1 MVLPELSEQ
10 MDWLKSHRSNWQLLS
25 EDENEALNEIFSYTA
40 YFLSE
45 LYPELHAQYL
55 GGERDPIEVRKG
67 VLNCLEAVAEQ
78 NEE

>member
-1 MVLPELSEQ
+1 
-10 MDWLKSHRSNWQLLS
+10 
-25 EDENEALNEIFSYTA
+25 
-40 YFLSE
+40 LSE

-67 VLNCLEAVAEQ
+67 VLNCLEAVVEQ